1 MGKILNSL
9 EKKEIP
15 RPEYPRPQFVRKD
28 NWINLNGEWNFA
40 FDDSDTGLKERWNKK
55 EQKGKFDKKIVVPFC
70 FQSKLSGIE
79 DTSFHDIVW
88 YRKEFAVPEE
98 FMNGRVL
105 LNFGAVDYSCAVY
118 LNGES
123 IGTHEGGYIGF
134 TLDVSDFIE
143 KNNVLVVRVQ
153 DPSTDLEIPRGK
165 QFWYEKLQHI
175 FYPRVTGL
183 WQTVWLE
190 AVSRDYRI
198 EGLKLTP
205 DVDKSNIIIECEVDG
220 VGVGF
225 PELSLLAEIFF
236 ENDKINEIDISLNSL
251 GNAKIKRD
259 KKLIKAKSLT
269 GKLVNPNRF
278 KFKISIPKNA
288 LHLWDVENP
297 NLYDIIIK
305 ICNKSSKEIHDEVKS
320 YFGMR
325 KISLSESPEEVSKLN
340 DEQSDITS
348 FNRQVLLNDT
358 PIYQKL
364 FLVQGYWP
372 DGLYTAPSDDAIK
385 LDIQYIKGFGF
396 NGLRTHQKAFDPRFL
411 YWCDKMGVLVWG
423 EIGNAYQF
431 STRSQLRLINE
442 FAAEIERDY
451 NHPSIIAWTV
461 LNESW
466 GVPGADRDERKRDY
480 TLSLYYLMKSI
491 DPTRLIVDD
500 DGWFHCVSDMCT
512 IHYYSAGEFI
522 PKSFED
528 GIRSFKKA
536 RPKIYLKPHEY
547 NGEPI
552 IYSEIGGFGYDLHG
566 EIKEKWGYGNTLQ
579 DSEELYTKVLELL
592 KEFDKR
598 KEWIHGFCYTELYD
612 QFQEI
617 NGLLTFDREPKFEP
631 LKLKKELDKMFY

>member
-79 DTSFHDIVW
+79 DTSFHDTVW

-340 DEQSDITS
+340 DEQNDIVS

-466 GVPGADRDERKRDY
+466 GVPGADRDERKGDY

-536 RPKIYLKPHEY
+536 RPKIYLKPYEY